1 MEKNSTTVILIC
13 AIIFIIIAFT
23 VFFLKINTMF
33 QNGKREI
40 TQQSRIAQTNKIQN
54 NTAVQDRVQ
63 KTNKTRNNTNL
74 QNRVPKTNKTNE
86 VNRTTSINNLFLIVL
101 LVITI
106 CLIIIPT
113 ISYWKIYS
121 ENGESS
127 FASIIPIYSQMV
139 LYRIVGLK
147 EWYALLV
154 FIPFVGTITSG
165 IFSVYATYLLGKK
178 YEKSILFILGLMFL
192 PFIFLPI
199 LALSKLPKKYDAFY
213 DSY

>member
-1 MEKNSTTVILIC
+1 M
-13 AIIFIIIAFT
+13 
-23 VFFLKINTMF
+23 
-33 QNGKREI
+33 
-40 TQQSRIAQTNKIQN
+40 
-54 NTAVQDRVQ
+54 
-63 KTNKTRNNTNL
+63 
-74 QNRVPKTNKTNE
+74 PKTNKTNE
-86 VNRTTSINNLFLIVL
+86 VNRTTSINNLSLIIL

-178 YEKSILFILGLMFL
+178 YKKSILFILGLMFL

-199 LALSKLPKKYDAFY
+199 LALSKLPKKYDTFY

>member
-1 MEKNSTTVILIC
+1 
-13 AIIFIIIAFT
+13 
-23 VFFLKINTMF
+23 
-33 QNGKREI
+33 
-40 TQQSRIAQTNKIQN
+40 
-54 NTAVQDRVQ
+54 
-63 KTNKTRNNTNL
+63 
-74 QNRVPKTNKTNE
+74 
-86 VNRTTSINNLFLIVL
+86 
-101 LVITI
+101 
-106 CLIIIPT
+106 
-113 ISYWKIYS
+113 
-121 ENGESS
+121 
-127 FASIIPIYSQMV
+127 MV